1 MRIFNTI
8 LFTFFFMSL
17 SVAQVSSVTP
27 FSSQGVGDVSFYGDA
42 YFMGMGGVTAPL
54 IDSSQTNLHNPSSYS
69 FLGQGLPLFSLGIAH
84 QESTFSQNEVTAQ
97 DRFTSITHMAL
108 TIPFGNRFGMAFG
121 LKPFSRAGYEINN
134 SQVLPSNDSIFY
146 DYTGKGEIQE
156 FLFGFSWILVK
167 RLNHKLGIGANAKR
181 YFGRIETTRRAYFI
195 NNFSE
200 SGALENGFLRAKDFG
215 FDLGATYRFSP
226 NSKHVL
232 TLGGSY
238 QLGGDI
244 QMERTRTALYFG
256 EFGNTNS
263 YDTVVPSVK
272 YNGNVQ
278 LPEQLKV
285 GFAYEYKASKDTSS
299 RRRGRLPSLL
309 ITGEY
314 TTAPWSNYNESFDNF
329 VSPTFNFFD
338 SYSYRAGLQYTP
350 HRDPGGRTAYIK
362 AFQKWSYR
370 LGAFAVATPN
380 RSDNQQVMNY
390 GTSFGIGIPVVL
402 NRAVSTINISGTYGE
417 QGTRAGS
424 GSLSER
430 YFGFNFGVNIAPS
443 YDKWFK
449 KQELY

>member
-1 MRIFNTI
+1 MRILNII
-8 LFTFFFMSL
+8 LFTFFFTTI

-54 IDSSQTNLHNPSSYS
+54 IDSSQTNLYNPSSYS
-69 FLGQGLPLFSLGIAH
+69 FLGQGLPLFSMGIAH
-84 QESTFSQNEVTAQ
+84 QESTFSQNDVTAQ
-97 DRFTSITHMAL
+97 DRFTSITHMSL

-134 SQVLPSNDSIFY
+134 SQVLSNNDSIFY

-156 FLFGFSWILVK
+156 FLFGFSLILVK
-167 RLNHKLGIGANAKR
+167 RLNHQFGIGVNAKR
-181 YFGRIETTRRAYFI
+181 YFGRIETRRRAYLV
-195 NNFSE
+195 NNSLE
-200 SGALENGFLRAKDFG
+200 SGVLEDGFLRAKDFG
-215 FDLGATYRFSP
+215 YDLGFTYRFSP
-226 NSKHVL
+226 SSKHVI
-232 TLGGSY
+232 TLAGSF
-238 QLGGDI
+238 QTGGDI

-256 EFGNTNS
+256 EFGNSSS
-263 YDTVVPSVK
+263 YDTVVPSIK
-272 YNGNVQ
+272 YDGTVQ
-278 LPEQLKV
+278 LPENLKL

-299 RRRGRLPSLL
+299 RRSGRLPSFL

-314 TTAPWSNYNESFDNF
+314 STAPWSNYNENFNNF

-338 SYSYRAGLQYTP
+338 SYSYRAGMQYTP
-350 HRDPGGRTAYIK
+350 HRDPSGRSAYIK
-362 AFQKWSYR
+362 TFQKWSYR
-370 LGAFAVATPN
+370 VGAFAVGTPN
-380 RSDNQQVMNY
+380 RSNSEQVMNY

-402 NRAVSTINISGTYGE
+402 SRAVSTINLSGTYGQ
-417 QGTRAGS
+417 QGASTGN
-424 GSLSER
+424 LSES